1 MSLLCAAAA
10 AARLASKRLRFFH
23 STRLLNLKQV
33 PDTIWL
39 KPPAPASLATA
50 KTDRLDRLPQNT
62 KDDMEVLRSLES
74 LDECVRG
81 MYEESVRVSG
91 TILRGTDEVRFG
103 RKYIGMVSLPLP
115 ITAAIDRYVTPLS
128 KRTLRHDYLR
138 IADSLRS
145 TGQLTPRGK
154 GKGRA
159 AAQQRRQDI
168 YGEEEEEAE
177 DDLLSGRM
185 GRAPKLLPGERVE
198 VIATGVR
205 PAPDSLVSP
214 GTPLKPH
221 TLEYGRGETAA
232 YLAACTPGTYGAI
245 YNIMAELAQRIPD
258 FTPNSVLDFGS
269 GPGTALWAI
278 QEVWSAQGLEK
289 YQGVDVSEDM
299 LLCAEAILAD
309 IPAAKEGEEGRG
321 SRARNVKFSRYL
333 PPPPSNLRERHDLV
347 VSAFA
352 LSELPTDSL
361 RQTTVETLWGHTA
374 DTLVLIDRGTPDSAR
389 MISEARDQILA
400 LGECFTVAP
409 LPNDLPDPTI
419 RTPAWIHFS
428 QRTQRPSFTMLT
440 KHSKSNVEDL
450 RYSYTILRRGTRPL
464 VLSSE
469 PKTEEVVGLAVAEAH
484 PEKYLPTGE
493 LRKSTQRLAME
504 AYQWPRIILPPM
516 KRKGHVVIDVSTV
529 SGKVERWTFTK
540 THSKQ
545 AYRDARKA
553 SWGDL
558 FPHTP
563 KSVAVRPHFAAAAES
578 LEKEKEPAI
587 KKNRKTRRSEAGISN

>member
-1 MSLLCAAAA
+1 MTLLCAATRLTTN
-10 AARLASKRLRFFH
+10 RLAAPAVRTTTSYQRWVH
-23 STRLLNLKQV
+23 TTRLLNLKQV

-39 KPPAPASLATA
+39 KPPAPASLATS
-50 KTDRLDRLPQNT
+50 KTDRLSRLPQDT
-62 KDDMEVLRSLES
+62 EGDMEVFRSLES
-74 LDECVRG
+74 LDECVRDL
-81 MYEESVRVSG
+81 YEESVRTSG

-103 RKYIGMVSLPLP
+103 RKYIGMVNMPLP
-115 ITAAIDRYVTPLS
+115 IVAAIDRYVTPLS

-154 GKGRA
+154 GKGNA
-159 AAQQRRQDI
+159 AARQRRQDV
-168 YGEEEEEAE
+168 YGEEEDDEA
-177 DDLLSGRM
+177 LGSSSRNTPM
-185 GRAPKLLPGERVE
+185 LLPGERVE

-205 PAPDSLVSP
+205 PAPDSLVNP

-245 YNIMAELAQRIPD
+245 YNILAELSQRIPD
-258 FTPNSVLDFGS
+258 FTPRSVMDFGS

-278 QEVWSAQGLEK
+278 QEVWPTEKLEK
-289 YQGVDVSEDM
+289 YQGIDVSEDM
-299 LLCAEAILAD
+299 LLCAEAIIAD
-309 IPAAKEGEEGRG
+309 SPVPEDGQRVRDI
-321 SRARNVKFSRYL
+321 KFSRYL
-333 PPPPSNLRERHDLV
+333 PPSPSDPQERHDLV

-352 LSELPTDSL
+352 LSELPTDSM
-361 RQTTVETLWGHTA
+361 RKTTVETLWGHTA
-374 DTLVLIDRGTPDSAR
+374 DTLVLVDRGTPDSAR

-400 LGECFTVAP
+400 LGDCFTVAP

-419 RTPAWIHFS
+419 LTPAWIHFS
-428 QRTQRPSFTMLT
+428 QRTQRPGFTMLT
-440 KHSKSNVEDL
+440 KQSKSNVEDL
-450 RYSYTILRRGTRPL
+450 RYSYAILRRGTRPTMASL
-464 VLSSE
+464 
-469 PKTEEVVGLAVAEAH
+469 PKQAEEEAVGLSVAEAN

-493 LRKSTQRLAME
+493 LRKTTQRLALE

-529 SGKVERWTFTK
+529 NGKVERWTFTK
-540 THSKQ
+540 THNKQ
-545 AYRDARKA
+545 SYRDARKA

-563 KSVAVRPHFAAAAES
+563 KSIAVRPHFAAAEQA
-578 LEKEKEPAI
+578 KEPQV
-587 KKNRKTRRSEAGISN
+587 KKNRKVRRSEAQLSE

>member
-1 MSLLCAAAA
+1 MPLLCAAG
-10 AARLASKRLRFFH
+10 ARLATNRLAAPALRTTTTTATKQRWVH
-23 STRLLNLKQV
+23 TSRLLNLKQV

-39 KPPAPASLATA
+39 KPPAPASLATS
-50 KTDRLDRLPQNT
+50 KTDRLSRLPQDT
-62 KDDMEVLRSLES
+62 EDDMQVLRSLES
-74 LDECVRG
+74 LDECVRDL
-81 MYEESVRVSG
+81 YEESVRISG

-103 RKYIGMVSLPLP
+103 RKYIGMVNLPLP
-115 ITAAIDRYVTPLS
+115 VVAAIDRYVTPLS

-168 YGEEEEEAE
+168 YGEEEEEDAL
-177 DDLLSGRM
+177 DLSSSR
-185 GRAPKLLPGERVE
+185 RTPKLLPGERVE
-198 VIATGVR
+198 VIASGVR
-205 PAPDSLVSP
+205 PAPDSLVNP

-232 YLAACTPGTYGAI
+232 YLAACTPGTFGAI
-245 YNIMAELAQRIPD
+245 YNILAELSQRIPD
-258 FTPNSVLDFGS
+258 FTPRKVLDFGS

-278 QEVWSAQGLEK
+278 QEVWPTQGVEK
-289 YQGVDVSEDM
+289 YQGIDVSEDM
-299 LLCAEAILAD
+299 LLCAESIIAD
-309 IPAAKEGEEGRG
+309 IPVSEEGHRV
-321 SRARNVKFSRYL
+321 RDIKFTRYL
-333 PPPPSNLRERHDLV
+333 PPSPSDPKERHDLV

-352 LSELPTDSL
+352 LSELPSDSM
-361 RQTTVETLWGHTA
+361 RKTTVETLWGHTA
-374 DTLVLIDRGTPDSAR
+374 DTLVLVDRGTPDSAR

-400 LGECFTVAP
+400 FGECFTVAP
-409 LPNDLPDPTI
+409 LPNDLPDPTVF
-419 RTPAWIHFS
+419 TPAWIHFS
-428 QRTQRPSFTMLT
+428 QRTQRPGFTMLT

-450 RYSYTILRRGTRPL
+450 RYSYTILRRGSRPT
-464 VLSSE
+464 LS
-469 PKTEEVVGLAVAEAH
+469 PLLNEEAVSLSVAEAN

-493 LRKSTQRLAME
+493 LRKTTERLALE
-504 AYQWPRIILPPM
+504 AYHWPRIILPPM

-529 SGKVERWTFTK
+529 TGKVERWTFTK

-563 KSVAVRPHFAAAAES
+563 KSVAVRPHFAAAEQA
-578 LEKEKEPAI
+578 KEPQV
-587 KKNRKTRRSEAGISN
+587 KKNRKTRRSEAGLSE

>member
-1 MSLLCAAAA
+1 MSLLCAAA
-10 AARLASKRLRFFH
+10 RLTTNRLVVSTLRTTTATKQRWVH
-23 STRLLNLKQV
+23 TTRLLNLKQV

-39 KPPAPASLATA
+39 KPPAPASLATS
-50 KTDRLDRLPQNT
+50 KTDRLSRLPQDT
-62 KDDMEVLRSLES
+62 DDDMQVLRSLES
-74 LDECVRG
+74 LDECVRD

-103 RKYIGMVSLPLP
+103 RKYIGMVNLPLP
-115 ITAAIDRYVTPLS
+115 VVAAIDRYVTPLS

-168 YGEEEEEAE
+168 YGEEE
-177 DDLLSGRM
+177 DDALELSSSR
-185 GRAPKLLPGERVE
+185 RAPKLLPGERVE

-205 PAPDSLVSP
+205 PAPDSLVHP

-232 YLAACTPGTYGAI
+232 YLAACTPGAYGAI
-245 YNIMAELAQRIPD
+245 YNILAELSQRIPD
-258 FTPNSVLDFGS
+258 FTPRNVLDFGS

-278 QEVWSAQGLEK
+278 QEVWPTEGLEK
-289 YQGVDVSEDM
+289 YQGIDVSEDM
-299 LLCAEAILAD
+299 LLCAESILAD
-309 IPAAKEGEEGRG
+309 IPVSDEGHRV
-321 SRARNVKFSRYL
+321 RDIKFTRYL
-333 PPPPSNLRERHDLV
+333 PPAPSDPNERHDMV

-352 LSELPTDSL
+352 LSELPSDSM
-361 RQTTVETLWGHTA
+361 RKTTVETLWGHTA
-374 DTLVLIDRGTPDSAR
+374 DTLVLVDRGTPDSAR

-400 LGECFTVAP
+400 LGGCFTVAP

-419 RTPAWIHFS
+419 LTPAWIHFS
-428 QRTQRPSFTMLT
+428 QRTQRPSFTMLA
-440 KHSKSNVEDL
+440 KQSKSNVEDL
-450 RYSYTILRRGTRPL
+450 RYSYAILRRGSRPS
-464 VLSSE
+464 LSPLPES
-469 PKTEEVVGLAVAEAH
+469 TEEAVSLSVAEAN

-493 LRKSTQRLAME
+493 LRKTTQRLALE
-504 AYQWPRIILPPM
+504 AYHWPRIILPPM

-529 SGKVERWTFTK
+529 AGKVERWTFTK
-540 THSKQ
+540 THDKQ

-558 FPHTP
+558 FPHKP
-563 KSVAVRPHFAAAAES
+563 KSVAVRPHFAAAEQA
-578 LEKEKEPAI
+578 KEPQV
-587 KKNRKTRRSEAGISN
+587 KKNRKVRRSEARLSE